1 MLEAAGIDRPDIVA
15 SLDGAAIAT
24 YVAATRPDRVGSL
37 VLLNPWVKG
46 RDNGVTPPGI
56 TDWARREWQA
66 VIDCWGEG
74 RSLDLTFPSLDG
86 SPLHRRMMAT
96 FERTAAAP
104 GTIRALADASEE
116 IDVTAVL
123 PSVRASTV
131 VVANRGDRILPI
143 EQARYVAA
151 SIANAEIVELDG
163 IDSAVQYEH
172 TDAVMAL
179 IDRFLD
185 NPAVAGDS
193 DRVFAAVV
201 FSDIVSSTALVARL
215 GDAGWHLLR
224 RSHDTATR
232 RAIERH
238 DGTEIKSTGDGF
250 LVTFADAQSA
260 LRYGLDVVPSIREVG
275 LEVRVGIHA
284 GEVQI
289 IGDDVTGMSVHA
301 AARICLA
308 AGAGELLVSEPVREL
323 SLDAGLSFADRGEHE
338 LRGVPAK
345 WRLYAVASAPK
356 QFKVE
361 SRRIATRTDRVR
373 NTAIR
378 HAPALARA
386 TARRAQRQ
394 HDRGKRR

>member
-1 MLEAAGIDRPDIVA
+1 
-15 SLDGAAIAT
+15 
-24 YVAATRPDRVGSL
+24 VAATRPERVGSL

-46 RDNGVTPPGI
+46 KDNGVAPPGI
-56 TDWARREWQA
+56 TEWARREWQA

-74 RSLDLTFPSLDG
+74 RSLDLMFPSLDG
-86 SPLHRRMMAT
+86 SPLHRRIMAT
-96 FERTAAAP
+96 FERSSAAP
-104 GTIRALADASEE
+104 GTIRALADGSEE
-116 IDVTAVL
+116 TDVTAVL
-123 PSVRASTV
+123 PSVRAPTL

-151 SIANAEIVELDG
+151 SIGNAEIVELDG
-163 IDSAVQYEH
+163 IDSGIQYEH
-172 TDAVMAL
+172 PDTVMEL
-179 IDRFLD
+179 IDRFLG
-185 NPAVAGDS
+185 NPAVERDS

-201 FSDIVSSTALVARL
+201 FSDIVGSTELVARF
-215 GDAGWHLLR
+215 GDAEWHSLR
-224 RSHDTATR
+224 RAHDAATR

-260 LRYGLDVVPSIREVG
+260 LRYGLDLVPAIRELG

-301 AARICLA
+301 AARICSA

-323 SLDAGLSFADRGEHE
+323 SLDAGVSFTDRGEHE

-345 WRLYAVASAPK
+345 RRLYAVASASK
-356 QFKVE
+356 QLEVD
-361 SRRIATRTDRVR
+361 SHRIATRTDQVG
-373 NTAIR
+373 NTVIR

-386 TARRAQRQ
+386 MARIAHRQ
-394 HDRGKRR
+394 HNRGKGRSGRPAGP